1 VSWSFR
7 KFQLPNRRIIVERGD
22 LMLALEQIKQEL
34 QKYEAK
40 LDEMSVSL

>member
-1 VSWSFR
+1 
-7 KFQLPNRRIIVERGD
+7 
-22 LMLALEQIKQEL
+22 MLALEQIKQEL